1 MLVGLRLFRRFCPPS
16 WSKKS
21 NAVELKSLKTSSCL
35 LESFTW
41 LLSARSVVYNV
52 DGVAAYECSATDIE
66 IASDDGDNVDD
77 EATDD
82 FGTIDEGG
90 ATADDVAAWVKV
102 LLMILVVLIMM
113 MMMLIMVVNMMVIMI
128 GIPLMMVL
136 FFAMVLQIIMLMV

>member
-21 NAVELKSLKTSSCL
+21 NAVELNSLKTSSCL

-41 LLSARSVVYNV
+41 LLSARSLVYNV
-52 DGVAAYECSATDIE
+52 DGVAAFECSATDIE
-66 IASDDGDNVDD
+66 IASDEGDNV
-77 EATDD
+77 DD
-82 FGTIDEGG
+82 FGTIDECG
-90 ATADDVAAWVKV
+90 ATADDVAAWDKV

-113 MMMLIMVVNMMVIMI
+113 MIMLIMVVNMMVIMI

-136 FFAMVLQIIMLMV
+136 FLRWCYRLLC